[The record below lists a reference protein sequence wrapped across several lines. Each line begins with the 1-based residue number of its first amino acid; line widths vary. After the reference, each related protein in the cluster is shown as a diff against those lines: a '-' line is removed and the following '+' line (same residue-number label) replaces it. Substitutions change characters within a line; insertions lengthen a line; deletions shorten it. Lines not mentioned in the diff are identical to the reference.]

1 MDTIGSTM
9 PYRLTKRSPLPRL
22 AVFAIA
28 SAILLTPAPP
38 AGAQGCALCRDNT
51 ASTPPQT
58 QAAYRHGIELLAT
71 TASVL
76 FASAIFLLRRQR

>member
-1 MDTIGSTM
+1 M
-9 PYRLTKRSPLPRL
+9 PSRLTKRSALPRFAVCFIAL
-22 AVFAIA
+22 AALFN
-28 SAILLTPAPP
+28 LTAPAR
-38 AGAQGCALCRDNT
+38 AQGCALCRDNT

-76 FASAIFLLRRQR
+76 FAGTIFLLKRQR

>member
-1 MDTIGSTM
+1 M
-9 PYRLTKRSPLPRL
+9 PSRLTKRTSLPRL
-22 AVFAIA
+22 AVCLIA
-28 SAILLTPAPP
+28 LAALLTLAEPAS
-38 AGAQGCALCRDNT
+38 AQGCALCRDNT

-76 FASAIFLLRRQR
+76 FAGTIFLLKRPR

>member
-1 MDTIGSTM
+1 M
-9 PYRLTKRSPLPRL
+9 PHRLTKRIPLPRL
-22 AVFAIA
+22 AL
-28 SAILLTPAPP
+28 SAVILVALLTLATPAH
-38 AGAQGCALCRDNT
+38 AQGCALCRDNT

-76 FASAIFLLRRQR
+76 FAGTIFLLKRHR